1 MWAGGNYMMLKP
13 RDNAAAVYLANK
25 HWAREGRKAR
35 AIRIAWYATW
45 AAALV
50 VYYWIV
56 LP

>member
-1 MWAGGNYMMLKP
+1 MMLKP

-35 AIRIAWYATW
+35 AIRIAWYGTW
-45 AAALV
+45 AAVLV
-50 VYYWIV
+50 AYYWIV